1 MAERI
6 EDYQVRPSKIGAT
19 AEDELNQLLQTLHE
33 RGILRF
39 ANDLA
44 GSQAEVMKVLVGGL
58 SKPGT
63 LNAIQNLSILGMAL
77 SRIPPEQFYKVA
89 FALRDGFA
97 SVAGYQPEAH
107 GKEAPGVSG
116 AYRLLHDD
124 DLWRAIAPLLA
135 GLKTFAE
142 GLEREVD
149 KPISAFSGKPSD
161 F

>member
-6 EDYQVRPSKIGAT
+6 ENYRVRPPKIGAT

-149 KPISAFSGKPSD
+149 KPISAFSGKSSD